1 MWVEA
6 NMSIGDKMGVEVDK
20 VVTLHRISEFEHS
33 YTVGMDVEVSD
44 LKPHLNCN
52 VVIDFMEEL
61 VLLSWGEVACPLHYC
76 NGAIFMTFGET
87 PPPDVHLLS
96 FSSMRT
102 PSSMNIAGGMK
113 GVGLTAKFA
122 MTGKL
127 LDEG

>member
-6 NMSIGDKMGVEVDK
+6 NLSIGDKMGVEVDK
-20 VVTLHRISEFEHS
+20 VVTLHMISEFEHS

-44 LKPHLNCN
+44 LKPHLKCN
-52 VVIDFMEEL
+52 VVVDFMEEL
-61 VLLSWGEVACPLHYC
+61 VPLSWGEVTCPLHYC
-76 NGAIFMTFGET
+76 NGVVFMTFGET
-87 PPPDVHLLS
+87 PQMYTS
-96 FSSMRT
+96 FLARRRGP